1 MTEVARVKIT
11 CSGNLSNFDKT
22 IKIYERNISNAL
34 TAVANAI
41 LSRSKILAPMSEPD
55 SPTHGN
61 LRNSGRYE
69 KPDEFTRLVI
79 YGNGIVPYARY
90 QEFGGDGKRVVRN
103 YTTPGTQAYYLRD
116 ASDSVAKEGLKKYL

>member
-1 MTEVARVKIT
+1 MTEVAHIRVECKA
-11 CSGNLSNFDKT
+11 NLSNLDKMV
-22 IKIYERNISNAL
+22 KVYEQNISNAL
-34 TAVANAI
+34 TAVANAV
-41 LSRSKILAPMSEPD
+41 LSRSKILAPMSGPD
-55 SPTHGN
+55 SATHGN